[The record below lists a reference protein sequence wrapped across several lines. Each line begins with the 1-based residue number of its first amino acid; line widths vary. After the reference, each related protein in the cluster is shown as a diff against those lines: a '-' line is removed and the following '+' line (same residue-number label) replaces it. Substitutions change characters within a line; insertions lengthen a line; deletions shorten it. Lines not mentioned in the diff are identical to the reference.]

1 VCEKSV
7 PEIQSLEIL
16 HEPELCRSCFY
27 GGGRLGSHVYAV
39 AKAAMKRLAEYVKS
53 VLEEAKRQNPHLAHL
68 DRLAEVLPPR
78 RMVHWPY
85 LVGRWDAE

>member
-1 VCEKSV
+1 MGE
-7 PEIQSLEIL
+7 
-16 HEPELCRSCFY
+16 
-27 GGGRLGSHVYAV
+27 V
-39 AKAAMKRLAEYVKS
+39 AKQSQTPKGRLAEYVKS

-85 LVGRWDAE
+85 FVGRWDAE